1 MTRPELTGVPGVP
14 EVALAEA
21 LVARLPANL
30 SEAPWECR
38 CEAVVW
44 AGRGGRAARLALPPG
59 LRRSRALASIGGFVR
74 YQDTPVGEYDEVLGL
89 VASHSGLRPW
99 GSVAFLAVDSE
110 TSLVGGRTNWA
121 MPKGLARFD
130 GRVGNRLSMSGSG
143 LETASWGI
151 DATPRVIGPRLP
163 LRTSLMARQ
172 QFPDGSMRASKLRV
186 SGTFRPAL
194 VRVAVESE
202 GRLASWMRPGW
213 HLGAVVESM
222 SFSLGVPGEVSR

>member
-1 MTRPELTGVPGVP
+1 MMSRPELAGVPGVP
-14 EVALAEA
+14 EVALAES
-21 LVARLPANL
+21 LLARLPANL

-59 LRRSRALASIGGFVR
+59 LRGSRALATVGGFVR
-74 YQDTPVGEYDEVLGL
+74 YQDTPVGTYDEVLGL

-99 GSVAFLAVDSE
+99 GNVAFMAVDSE

-121 MPKGLARFD
+121 MPKGLAGFE
-130 GRVGNRLSMSGSG
+130 GAVGNRVTMSGWG
-143 LETASWGI
+143 EETASWGVQ
-151 DATPRVIGPRLP
+151 ATPRVIGPRLP

-172 QFPDGSMRASKLRV
+172 QFPDGVVRASRLSV

-202 GRLASWMRPGW
+202 RQLASWMRPGW

-222 SFSLGVPGEVSR
+222 TFSLGAPGE